1 MKNRKRKAQPTFAEA
16 QPAELAQC
24 DSERNEADGLYPH
37 KVTLGS
43 TKLFV
48 PADTLVFVTL
58 WSPLVPSLMAELDE
72 NRNGFAPSE
81 VTAASEK
88 KVRWRDAKRGSW
100 RQAVYERTTY
110 ILEQSRLPQAG
121 VNE

>member
-1 MKNRKRKAQPTFAEA
+1 MVVQ
-16 QPAELAQC
+16 
-24 DSERNEADGLYPH
+24 
-37 KVTLGS
+37 
-43 TKLFV
+43 FV

-110 ILEQSRLPQAG
+110 ILEQSRLPQ
-121 VNE
+121 V